1 MHIVNGV
8 LTKSAFC
15 AVRVLTVFFGA
26 GLIAT
31 AFAGSPGDSKKEV
44 QAVQPALCDPPWYI
58 SLGLGLDIDTGV
70 NSFVNGTTFSP
81 FGGAGRSLYTED
93 LKGRSYNDVYDNS
106 IYRIQAEVGYV
117 LTNHVEL
124 FGTFKYAGGYGKKQY
139 GDRDIYANFTTY
151 SLVSYPGLYRSY
163 GGELG
168 LRYFFFSKEMS
179 QPWRIRPYISVA
191 GGATHVDH
199 IGDVL
204 YQSSNGFYSYAP
216 FIKGRLYNDSW
227 VGTGEFLVGAEVPLS
242 CHWSV
247 GLDAGIRY
255 QSPLDPSS
263 DITRYNYRGIP
274 YQVSDQHYNHD
285 AGDRLYVPVTG
296 YIKFRF

>member
-1 MHIVNGV
+1 MHILNGV
-8 LTKSAFC
+8 LTKSAFS

-31 AFAGSPGDSKKEV
+31 AFAGSPAIRRRRFKR
-44 QAVQPALCDPPWYI
+44 CD
-58 SLGLGLDIDTGV
+58 G
-70 NSFVNGTTFSP
+70 
-81 FGGAGRSLYTED
+81 
-93 LKGRSYNDVYDNS
+93 DVY
-106 IYRIQAEVGYV
+106 
-117 LTNHVEL
+117 
-124 FGTFKYAGGYGKKQY
+124 
-139 GDRDIYANFTTY
+139 ANLTTY

-179 QPWRIRPYISVA
+179 QPWRIRPYISVS

-227 VGTGEFLVGAEVPLS
+227 VGTGAFLVGAEVPLS

-247 GLDAGIRY
+247 CLDAGIRY
-255 QSPLDPSS
+255 ESPLDPSS
-263 DITRYNYRGIP
+263 DITHYNYCRIP

-285 AGDRLYVPVTG
+285 AGDRLYVP
-296 YIKFRF
+296 